1 MKKVFILL
9 LLFIVACGGPNEETV
24 VQDTTITSIEDTT
37 TTTVE
42 DTTTTTVEETTTT
55 TIPMTPVIQ
64 FTDDTELKTPF
75 VELGT
80 LIGILEIDILG
91 VETLIYEGT
100 SLEYLQTGV
109 GHYQATETPFWFKPY
124 SNTAIAGHRTSYT
137 APFMDLDKLVA
148 GDKIKFWNSTKD
160 TYVEYAVTN
169 VFVTHKDDVSIFAD
183 PDTEEM
189 MLTLTT
195 CHPKYSAAERLIVQ
209 AVFSST
215 NEQG

>member
-24 VQDTTITSIEDTT
+24 VQDTTITSIEDTTTTTVEDTT

-109 GHYQATETPFWFKPY
+109 GHYQATELHFGL
-124 SNTAIAGHRTSYT
+124 N
-137 APFMDLDKLVA
+137 
-148 GDKIKFWNSTKD
+148 
-160 TYVEYAVTN
+160 
-169 VFVTHKDDVSIFAD
+169 
-183 PDTEEM
+183 
-189 MLTLTT
+189 
-195 CHPKYSAAERLIVQ
+195 LIPILQ
-209 AVFSST
+209 
-215 NEQG
+215 